1 MRIKS
6 RGQGVL
12 EYSLLAAF
20 IIAGLLL
27 AQMYLKRAMQGRLR
41 TASESMSD
49 TQYSPGNTT
58 SEMNTTVVVN
68 ITTGV
73 EGAVSSSTA
82 SETRTRNDS
91 ETVIVPPRE

>member
-1 MRIKS
+1 MWTKS

-41 TASESMSD
+41 AASESMGD
-49 TQYSPGNTT
+49 ARYSPGNTT
-58 SEMNTTVVVN
+58 SEMNTIVVVN

-73 EGAVSSSTA
+73 DGAVSSSA
-82 SETRTRNDS
+82 SSETRARNDS

>member
-1 MRIKS
+1 M
-6 RGQGVL
+6 L

-27 AQMYLKRAMQGRLR
+27 TQMYLKRAMQGRLR
-41 TASESMSD
+41 SSGESMSD

-58 SEMNTTVVVN
+58 SEMNTTVIVN
-68 ITTGV
+68 ITTEV
-73 EGAVSSSTA
+73 EGAVSRVTS

>member
-12 EYSLLAAF
+12 EYSLLAAV

-27 AQMYLKRAMQGRLR
+27 TQMYLKRAMQGRLR
-41 TASESMSD
+41 SASESMGDS
-49 TQYSPGNTT
+49 QYFPGHTT

-68 ITTGV
+68 ITTDV
-73 EGAVSSSTA
+73 DGAVSSSTS

-91 ETVIVPPRE
+91 ETVNW

>member
-1 MRIKS
+1 M
-6 RGQGVL
+6 

-91 ETVIVPPRE
+91 ETVIVPPKE